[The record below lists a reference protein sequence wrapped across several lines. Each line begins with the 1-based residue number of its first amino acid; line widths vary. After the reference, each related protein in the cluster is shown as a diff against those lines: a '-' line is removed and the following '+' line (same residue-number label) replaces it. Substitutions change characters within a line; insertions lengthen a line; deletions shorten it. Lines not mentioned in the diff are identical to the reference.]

1 MKALIPLLAT
11 VLILL
16 PSVAAHEAK
25 DYTVLLTSE
34 GTSPDSVPEG
44 VLVTTDRLFFM
55 MVDNRSD
62 TRHMVTLDV
71 DNDGSYDGPD
81 DISSPWL
88 TSSCEID
95 EEGNKTNPD
104 CKVTYTLILSPEN
117 GILPGNISLLINVN
131 ENENITNYTLNA
143 SFTEDIHTPP
153 QDLQPTEDSQPEV
166 EPDSTVIMDAWL
178 SRLAMVGILIGVTVA
193 VISILALIRDKDEQ
207 D

>member
-11 VLILL
+11 TLILL

-25 DYTVLLTSE
+25 DYTILLTSE

-55 MVDNRSD
+55 MVDNRND
-62 TRHMVTLDV
+62 TRHMVALDV

-88 TSSCEID
+88 TSSCEIN
-95 EEGNKTNPD
+95 EEGNKTNPE
-104 CKVTYTLILSPEN
+104 CKVTYTLILGPEN
-117 GILPGNISLLINVN
+117 GIMPGNISLLIKIY

-143 SFTEDIHTPP
+143 SFTEDVHSPP
-153 QDLQPTEDSQPEV
+153 SDLQPVEDSKPEV
-166 EPDSTVIMDAWL
+166 ETDNAAVPDAWI
-178 SRLAMVGILIGVTVA
+178 SRLALAGILVGATMAIVS
-193 VISILALIRDKDEQ
+193 ISALIRDKK
-207 D
+207 